1 MSNCI
6 RSVWKVHISYAHSSL
21 CSNQICAEEKAM
33 FLNFHSSRNLKQ
45 CTSHEISLTGVARR
59 CQSLRNLKHTSKKQ
73 DLYLFVGLWN
83 ACFTKIQVITSK
95 ILRCYS
101 ENIQQ
106 FQYSI
111 HKIQPTKFE
120 NKKKKNQWKT
130 NSSSERLGLTAQA
143 SPQLSCKKMNKTS
156 KATAQDTASPLPSTT
171 HGCPPSS
178 YQLISQSLRYHSGE
192 MPSRVTPSFSQPQRT
207 QGSFYVQHH
216 PQFVQTHSLEVLL
229 PWQCKWT

>member
-120 NKKKKNQWKT
+120 NKKKKNNEKLIPHLKDWDWLHRLPL
-130 NSSSERLGLTAQA
+130 SSAARRWTRLQRPQHRIPLLPFPAQHMVA
-143 SPQLSCKKMNKTS
+143 
-156 KATAQDTASPLPSTT
+156 
-171 HGCPPSS
+171 
-178 YQLISQSLRYHSGE
+178 
-192 MPSRVTPSFSQPQRT
+192 
-207 QGSFYVQHH
+207 H
-216 PQFVQTHSLEVLL
+216 PQVTN
-229 PWQCKWT
+229 